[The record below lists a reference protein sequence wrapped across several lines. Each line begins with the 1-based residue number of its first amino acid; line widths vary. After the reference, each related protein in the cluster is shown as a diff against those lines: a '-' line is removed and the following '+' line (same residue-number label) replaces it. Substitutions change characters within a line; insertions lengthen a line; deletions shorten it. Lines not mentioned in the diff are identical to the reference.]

1 MKHHISDLIRITAA
15 AVALALSLS
24 GILPYT
30 ILPVA
35 ATLICGYPMF
45 KEAFDA
51 IRKRHMT
58 MELSMSIAVLATL
71 TVGQYTT
78 GLVITLFV
86 LVAELLEHLIVD
98 RGHDALTSLATLLP
112 QTAKDLQPGDLVVV
126 RPGAHIPVDG
136 IVLKGNSFV
145 NQAAITGES
154 LPVEKGPN
162 SEVLAGTINQDGVLE
177 IIATSIGK
185 ETIFGRI
192 IGVMESVQSNQSP
205 IEKTADKLAARL
217 VYFALGGALITYL
230 VTRDINATISALVV
244 AGACGV
250 AAGTPLAILAG
261 IGRAA
266 REGVVI
272 KGGIYLEQLAQADT
286 VLLDKTGTLTLNKAI
301 VTDVSSF
308 NGIDSRELLQLLS
321 TGEQHSDHPLAN
333 AIMEAAK
340 KENIQPGAYENYN
353 YLPGKGL
360 QFSQRKKDYLIGNT
374 NLFAEKKIN
383 LGTAELWLETARQN
397 GETTV
402 LIGNDQHILGGV
414 RIVDVI
420 RPEAREAISGL
431 HDHQLHTIL
440 LSGDNTASVNVTGR
454 QIRVD
459 EAVGNLLPTDKLNY
473 IQQLK
478 AAGKK
483 VIMVGDGINDAP
495 ALMEANVGIAMGT
508 ASNIAFESADM
519 VLTNND
525 LRKVGVAIGIAK
537 QCMQVI
543 RFNFLGTIIVDAIGI
558 VLAFLGYLSP
568 MTAAMIH
575 VISELIFILNSARLF
590 RKP

>member
-1 MKHHISDLIRITAA
+1 MKYHLSDLIRIAGAA
-15 AVALALSLS
+15 LALALSLS
-24 GILPYT
+24 GYLPY
-30 ILPVA
+30 IIIPVA

-51 IRKRHMT
+51 IRERHMT

-71 TVGQYTT
+71 LVGQYTT

-98 RGHDALTSLATLLP
+98 RGRDALTGLAALMP
-112 QTAKDLQPGDLVVV
+112 QTAKDLQPGDTVVV
-126 RPGAHIPVDG
+126 KPGSHIPVDG

-154 LPVEKGPN
+154 LPVEKSIN

-177 IIATSIGK
+177 IIATSVGK
-185 ETIFGRI
+185 DTIFGRI
-192 IGVMESVQSNQSP
+192 IGVMESIQATQSP

-230 VTRDINATISALVV
+230 VTHNINATISALVV
-244 AGACGV
+244 TGACGV

-272 KGGIYLEQLAQADT
+272 KGGVYLEQLAQADT
-286 VLLDKTGTLTLNKAI
+286 VILDKTGTLTLNKAV
-301 VTDVSSF
+301 VTDVTSF
-308 NGIDSRELLQLLS
+308 NGIGRNMLLTLLS
-321 TGEQHSDHPLAN
+321 TGEQHSDHPLAA
-333 AIMEAAK
+333 AIMDAAK
-340 KENIQPGAYENYN
+340 KEAILPVDYDTYN

-360 QFSQRKKDYLIGNT
+360 EFSRQNTRYLIGNAG
-374 NLFAEKKIN
+374 LFTENNIN
-383 LGTAELWLETARQN
+383 LHAAEQWLDTARQN
-397 GETTV
+397 GESTV
-402 LIGNDQHILGGV
+402 LIGNDQHILGGARIIDVV
-414 RIVDVI
+414 RS
-420 RPEAREAISGL
+420 EACEAISDL
-431 HDHQLHTIL
+431 HDHHLRTIL
-440 LSGDNTASVNVTGR
+440 LSGDNTASVAG
-454 QIRVD
+454 IGKSLRVD
-459 EAVGNLLPTDKLNY
+459 EAVGNLLPTDKLGY
-473 IQQLK
+473 ISSLK
-478 AAGKK
+478 SRGHK

-508 ASNIAFESADM
+508 SSHVAFESADM

-525 LRKVGVAIGIAK
+525 LRKVATAIAIAK
-537 QCMQVI
+537 KCMNVI
-543 RFNFLGTIIVDAIGI
+543 QFNFWGTIIVDAIGI

-575 VISELIFILNSARLF
+575 VGSELIFILNAARLF
-590 RKP
+590 RKG

>member
-1 MKHHISDLIRITAA
+1 MKHHLSDLIRITAA
-15 AVALALSLS
+15 VVALALSLW
-24 GILPYT
+24 GILPYM
-30 ILPVA
+30 IIPVA

-45 KEAFDA
+45 KEAFNA

-71 TVGQYTT
+71 IVKQYTT

-86 LVAELLEHLIVD
+86 LAAELLEHLIVE
-98 RGHDALTSLATLLP
+98 RGHDALSSLAALLP
-112 QTAKDLQPGDLVVV
+112 QTAKDVQPGDIVVV

-136 IVLKGNSFV
+136 IVLKGTSFV

-154 LPVEKGPN
+154 MPVEKGPN

-177 IIATSIGK
+177 VIATSIG
-185 ETIFGRI
+185 EDTIFGRI

-205 IEKTADKLAARL
+205 IEKTADKLAAKL
-217 VYFALGGALITYL
+217 VYFALGGALITYI
-230 VTRDINATISALVV
+230 VTRDMNATISALVV

-333 AIMEAAK
+333 AIMEAARR
-340 KENIQPGAYENYN
+340 ENIEPGVYENYN

-360 QFSQRKKDYLIGNT
+360 QFSQQKKDYMIGNT
-374 NLFAEKKIN
+374 GLFAENKID

-402 LIGNDQHILGGV
+402 LIGSDQHVLGGV

-420 RPEAREAISGL
+420 RTEAREAISDL
-431 HDHQLHTIL
+431 HDHHLQTIL
-440 LSGDNTASVNVTGR
+440 LSGDNTASVNVIGR
-454 QIRVD
+454 ELRVD
-459 EAVGNLLPTDKLNY
+459 EAVGNLLPTDKLTY
-473 IQQLK
+473 IQKLK

-508 ASNIAFESADM
+508 ASNIAFESANM

-537 QCMQVI
+537 RCMKVI
-543 RFNFLGTIIVDAIGI
+543 QFNFRGTIIVDAIGI
-558 VLAFLGYLSP
+558 VLAFLGYLTP
-568 MTAAMIH
+568 MTAAMIN

>member
-1 MKHHISDLIRITAA
+1 MKHHLSDLIRIAA
-15 AVALALSLS
+15 AAIALGLSLAFP
-24 GILPYT
+24 GI
-30 ILPVA
+30 IIPVA

-51 IRKRHMT
+51 IRERHMT

-71 TVGQYTT
+71 LVGQYTT

-98 RGHDALTSLATLLP
+98 RGRDALTGIAALLP
-112 QTAKDLQPGDLVVV
+112 QTAQDLQPGDTVVV
-126 RPGAHIPVDG
+126 KPGAHIPVDG
-136 IVLKGNSFV
+136 IVLRGNSFV

-177 IIATSIGK
+177 VIATSIGK

-192 IGVMESVQSNQSP
+192 IGVMESIQKTQSP

-230 VTRDINATISALVV
+230 VTRNINATISALVV

-266 REGVVI
+266 REGLVI
-272 KGGIYLEQLAQADT
+272 KGGVYLEQLAQADT
-286 VLLDKTGTLTLNKAI
+286 VVLDKTGTLTLNKAV
-301 VTDVSSF
+301 VTDVTSF
-308 NGIDSRELLQLLS
+308 NGIDKSTLLQLLS
-321 TGEQHSDHPLAN
+321 TGEQHSDHPLAA
-333 AIMEAAK
+333 AIMDAAR
-340 KENIQPGAYENYN
+340 KENIQPGHYDAYN

-360 QFSQRKKDYLIGNT
+360 EFSRQHIKYRIGNSG
-374 NLFAEKKIN
+374 LFAENNID
-383 LGTAELWLETARQN
+383 LHPAQQWLNTARQN

-414 RIVDVI
+414 RIMDVV
-420 RPEAREAISGL
+420 RSEAREAIADL
-431 HDHQLHTIL
+431 HDHHIKTIL
-440 LSGDNTASVNVTGR
+440 LSGDHTTSVTAIGKSLH
-454 QIRVD
+454 VD
-459 EAVGNLLPTDKLNY
+459 EAVGNRLPTGKLSY
-473 IQQLK
+473 IKELK
-478 AAGKK
+478 AKGNN

-508 ASNIAFESADM
+508 SSNTAFESADM

-525 LRKVGVAIGIAK
+525 LRKVAAAIAIAK
-537 QCMQVI
+537 RCMNVI
-543 RFNFLGTIIVDAIGI
+543 KFNFWGTIIVDAIGI

-575 VISELIFILNSARLF
+575 VGSELVFILNAARLF
-590 RKP
+590 GKR

>member
-1 MKHHISDLIRITAA
+1 MKNHLSDLIRIAGA
-15 AVALALSLS
+15 AVALTLSLL
-24 GILPYT
+24 GILPYM
-30 ILPVA
+30 IIPVA

-51 IRKRHMT
+51 IRERHMT
-58 MELSMSIAVLATL
+58 MELSMSIAVLAAL
-71 TVGQYTT
+71 AAEQYTT

-98 RGHDALTSLATLLP
+98 RGRDALTGLAALLP
-112 QTAKDLQPGDLVVV
+112 QTAKDLQPGDTVVV

-177 IIATSIGK
+177 VIATSIGK
-185 ETIFGRI
+185 DTIFGRI
-192 IGVMESVQSNQSP
+192 IGVMESVQSSQSP

-217 VYFALGGALITYL
+217 VYFALGGALITWL
-230 VTRDINATISALVV
+230 VTHNMNATISALVV

-272 KGGIYLEQLAQADT
+272 KGGVYLEQLAKADT

-308 NGIDSRELLQLLS
+308 NGIDSRRLLQLLS
-321 TGEQHSDHPLAN
+321 TGEQHSDHPLAG

-340 KENIQPGAYENYN
+340 NEDIQPGAYDNYN

-360 QFSQRKKDYLIGNT
+360 QFSQENEYYLIGNT
-374 NLFAEKKIN
+374 GLFEEKKIDV
-383 LGTAELWLETARQN
+383 GIAAPWLESAREQ
-397 GETTV
+397 GESTV
-402 LIGNDQHILGGV
+402 LIGTHEHILGGV
-414 RIVDVI
+414 RLVDLM
-420 RPEAREAISGL
+420 RPEAREAISDL
-431 HDHQLHTIL
+431 HDHHLKIIL
-440 LSGDNTASVNVTGR
+440 LSGDHTASVSVTGR
-454 QIRVD
+454 KLRVD
-459 EAVGNLLPTDKLNY
+459 EAVGNLLPTDKLAY

-495 ALMEANVGIAMGT
+495 ALMEAHVGIAMGT

-537 QCMQVI
+537 QCMNVI
-543 RFNFLGTIIVDAIGI
+543 QFNFWGTIIVDAVGI
-558 VLAFLGYLSP
+558 VLAFMGYLSP
-568 MTAAMIH
+568 MAAAMIH

-590 RKP
+590 RKR